1 MATWLVTGCSTG
13 LGRGIARAALEAGE
27 NVVLTARRPETLRDL
42 AERYPDRATACRLD
56 LNDAESMEQAVE
68 TAERDF
74 GGIDVLVNNAG
85 HGYRAAVEESEPEAV
100 EELFET
106 NFFAPARLIQLA
118 LPGMRERRRGVI
130 VNVSS
135 IGAVRGAL
143 GNGYYGASK
152 AALELLTEALAQE
165 VAGFDIRTL
174 IVEPGAF
181 ATAFYGT
188 GLGRTAH
195 AIDAY
200 DALAKRYRAEF
211 VDPHAPR
218 LGDPDAG
225 GRAVV
230 ETVLGDEMPR
240 RLLLGSDSVEAARK
254 ALEGRLAELETW
266 RHVSVKSD
274 SKQA

>member
-1 MATWLVTGCSTG
+1 MGTWLVTGCSTG

-27 NVVLTARRPETLRDL
+27 NVVVTARRPETLSDL
-42 AERYPDRATACRLD
+42 ARAYPERARACRLD
-56 LNDAESMEQAVE
+56 LNDAASMEQAVE

-85 HGYRAAVEESEPEAV
+85 HGYRAAVEESEPDAV

-106 NFFAPARLIQLA
+106 NFFAPAHLIQLV
-118 LPGMRERRRGVI
+118 LPGMRERRRGTI

-143 GNGYYGASK
+143 GSGYYGASK

-165 VAGFDIRTL
+165 VAGFGIRTL

-181 ATAFYGT
+181 ATAFYGA

-195 AIDAY
+195 PIAAY
-200 DALAKRYRAEF
+200 DGLARRYRAEF
-211 VDPHAPR
+211 VEADAPR

-225 GRAVV
+225 GRAVMS
-230 ETVLGDEMPR
+230 TVLGGEMPH
-240 RLLLGSDSVEAARK
+240 RLLLGSDSVDTARAA
-254 ALEGRLAELETW
+254 LTGRLAELDAWE
-266 RHVSVKSD
+266 RVSIESD
-274 SKQA
+274 YEQV